1 MRLIIQGLP
10 HDFKNIKDKC
20 NIPSIKKIEIKNK
33 ENKNPF
39 GK

>member
-1 MRLIIQGLP
+1 MKIIIFGDL

-20 NIPSIKKIEIKNK
+20 NKPNIKKLEVKNK